1 MTNSSPR
8 LLIKNGTLIDGSGRN
23 PIANSLIVVE
33 GNRISH
39 VGHAGEAM
47 PPVSPDDRAIDATGK
62 FILPGLIDAHCH
74 ISLHQGAFPG
84 VKYTSSA
91 EFCTLWA
98 AHAIGRV
105 LRAGVT
111 SIAVPG
117 GKWFTDVTVR
127 EAVEGG
133 LLEGPRMVVAG
144 RALSNYGGIFDP
156 DPYPA
161 YEGTPSDAAGVLC
174 NTRDEFIRET
184 RKQCKRGVDL
194 IKIADSTWGDIQ
206 TVAEDEISAVVD
218 EANRHN
224 VKVTIHSRGSSS
236 TRAAAKAGV
245 DLIYHADLATEADL
259 DIIAKAGVPIAPV
272 LTSPWIEVEHGAAGR
287 GFGDRVRDRLRAQL
301 DTSFQMIRNA
311 RDRGIPVLSGSDT
324 GNASAFS
331 HGKWH
336 GKEAELFVKEVGMTS
351 TEAIVANTSANA
363 AMVNLAGEVGVIA
376 AGKLADIVL
385 WDHDPL
391 ADITVLQR
399 PAEIFLIIKDGRP
412 EGRRLPPAER
422 RAAPRPDVLGGLAWY
437 DDGEL
442 RLVRVALRA
451 RGATEHLR
459 PALLG
464 RD

>member
-8 LLIKNGTLIDGSGRN
+8 LLIKDGTLIDGSGRYPVRN
-23 PIANSLIVVE
+23 TLVVVE

-39 VGHAGEAM
+39 VGRGDGSLRAET
-47 PPVSPDDRAIDATGK
+47 PDDTVIDAAGK

-74 ISLHQGAFPG
+74 ISLHQGALPG
-84 VKYTSSA
+84 VRYTSSA

-98 AHAIGRV
+98 AHAISRV

-111 SIAVPG
+111 GIAVPG

-127 EAVEGG
+127 EAVEAG

-144 RALSNYGGIFDP
+144 RALGNYGGIFDP

-161 YEGTPSDAAGVLC
+161 YEGTPNDAAGVLC

-206 TVAEDEISAVVD
+206 TVADDEIAAVVD
-218 EANRHN
+218 EAHRHN
-224 VKVTIHSRGSSS
+224 VKVAIHSRGSTS

-245 DLIYHADLATEADL
+245 DLIYHGDWAGEADL
-259 DIIAKAGVPIAPV
+259 DLIAKAGIPIAPV
-272 LTSPWIEVEHGAAGR
+272 LTSPWIGVEHGAAGR
-287 GFGDRVRDRLRAQL
+287 GFGDRVRARLRVQL

-311 RDRGIPVLSGSDT
+311 RDRGIPILSGSDT

-336 GKEAELFVKEVGMTS
+336 GKEAELFVKEVGMTPMA
-351 TEAIVANTSANA
+351 AIVANTCANA
-363 AMVNLAGEVGVIA
+363 WLINLEGEVGVVA
-376 AGKLADIVL
+376 PGKLADIVI
-385 WDHDPL
+385 WNSDPL

-399 PAEIFLIIKDGRP
+399 PNEISLIIKDGQIIDRGSGGFRP
-412 EGRRLPPAER
+412 LSEEPPCAR
-422 RAAPRPDVLGGLAWY
+422 M
-437 DDGEL
+437 
-442 RLVRVALRA
+442 LVA
-451 RGATEHLR
+451 G
-459 PALLG
+459 
-464 RD
+464 

>member
-1 MTNSSPR
+1 MVKHAEIREPIRLSSSLRLKPESGVSLMTAELR
-8 LLIKNGTLIDGSGRN
+8 LLIENGALIDGSGAATVEN
-23 PIANSLIVVE
+23 ATIALE
-33 GNRISH
+33 GNRIAS
-39 VGHAGEAM
+39 VGS
-47 PPVSPDDRAIDATGK
+47 PVPARPGDTVIDAAGK
-62 FILPGLIDAHCH
+62 YILPGLIDAHCH
-74 ISLHQGAFPG
+74 LSLHQGALPG
-84 VKYTSSA
+84 VRYTSSA

-144 RALSNYGGIFDP
+144 RALSSYGGIFDP

-194 IKIADSTWGDIQ
+194 IKIADSTWGDVQ
-206 TVAEDEISAVVD
+206 TLADDEIAAVVAEAH
-218 EANRHN
+218 RHN
-224 VKVTIHSRGSSS
+224 VKVTIHSRGSTS

-245 DLIYHADLATEADL
+245 DLIYHGDWASEDDL
-259 DIIAKAGVPIAPV
+259 DIIAKAGMPIAPV
-272 LTSPWIEVEHGAAGR
+272 LTSPWIGVEHGAAGR

-301 DTSFQMIRNA
+301 DTSLQMIRNA
-311 RDRGIPVLSGSDT
+311 RDRSIPIMSGSDT

-336 GKEAELFVKEVGMTS
+336 GKEAELFVKEVGMTPM
-351 TEAIVANTSANA
+351 EAIVTNTSGNA

-376 AGKLADIVL
+376 PGKFADIVV
-385 WDHDPL
+385 WDNDPI

-399 PAEIFLIIKDGRP
+399 PSEISVVIKDGRIVDR
-412 EGRRLPPAER
+412 GGGGFRRFSEEPS
-422 RAAPRPDVLGGLAWY
+422 RAGVF
-437 DDGEL
+437 L
-442 RLVRVALRA
+442 R
-451 RGATEHLR
+451 
-459 PALLG
+459 
-464 RD
+464 

>member
-1 MTNSSPR
+1 MTNALPR
-8 LLIKNGTLIDGSGRN
+8 LLIKSGTLIDGSGQDSAPNRL
-23 PIANSLIVVE
+23 IAVE
-33 GNRISH
+33 GNRITH
-39 VGHAGEAM
+39 VGPADGLIRPE
-47 PPVSPDDRAIDATGK
+47 SPDDRVFDAAGR

-74 ISLHQGAFPG
+74 ISLHQGALPG
-84 VKYTSSA
+84 IKYATSA

-144 RALSNYGGIFDP
+144 RALSSYGGIFDP

-161 YEGTPSDAAGVLC
+161 YEGTPADTAGILC

-194 IKIADSTWGDIQ
+194 IKIADSTWGDVQ
-206 TVAEDEISAVVD
+206 TVADDEIAAVVD
-218 EANRHN
+218 EAHRHN
-224 VKVTIHSRGSSS
+224 VKVTIHSRGSTS

-259 DIIAKAGVPIAPV
+259 DVIAKAGMPIAPV
-272 LTSPWIEVEHGAAGR
+272 LTSPWIGVEDGAAAR
-287 GFGDRVRDRLRAQL
+287 GFGERVRDRLRVQL
-301 DTSFQMIRNA
+301 DTSFRMTRDA
-311 RDRGIPVLSGSDT
+311 RDRGIPILSGSDT

-336 GKEAELFVKEVGMTS
+336 GKEAELFVKAVGMTPM
-351 TEAIVANTSANA
+351 EAIVANTSGNA
-363 AMVNLAGEVGVIA
+363 ALLGLAGEVGVIA
-376 AGKLADIVL
+376 PGKLADIVI
-385 WDHDPL
+385 WDNNPV

-399 PAEIFLIIKDGRP
+399 PAEISLIIKDGRVVDR
-412 EGRRLPPAER
+412 EAVGFRRLDEEPP
-422 RAAPRPDVLGGLAWY
+422 
-437 DDGEL
+437 
-442 RLVRVALRA
+442 RA
-451 RGATEHLR
+451 RMLMSG
-459 PALLG
+459 
-464 RD
+464 

>member
-1 MTNSSPR
+1 MSIVPKR
-8 LLIKNGTLIDGSGRN
+8 LVIQNATLIDGSGRDPVKN
-23 PIANSLIVVE
+23 TLVVVE

-39 VGHAGEAM
+39 VGRGDGSMRPE
-47 PPVSPDDRAIDATGK
+47 SPDDTVIDAAGK

-74 ISLHQGAFPG
+74 ISLHQGALPG

-127 EAVEGG
+127 EAVDGG

-144 RALSNYGGIFDP
+144 RALGNYGGIFDP

-161 YEGTPSDAAGVLC
+161 YEGTPNDAAGVLC

-206 TVAEDEISAVVD
+206 TVADDEIAAVAD
-218 EANRHN
+218 EAHRHN
-224 VKVTIHSRGSSS
+224 VKVAIHSRGSTS

-245 DLIYHADLATEADL
+245 DLIYHGDWASEADL
-259 DIIAKAGVPIAPV
+259 DLIAKAGIPIAPV
-272 LTSPWIEVEHGAAGR
+272 LTSPWIGVEHGAARR
-287 GFGDRVRDRLRAQL
+287 GFADRVRDRLRAQL

-311 RDRGIPVLSGSDT
+311 RHRGIPILGGSDT

-336 GKEAELFVKEVGMTS
+336 GKEAELFVKEVGMTPM
-351 TEAIVANTSANA
+351 EAIVADTSANA
-363 AMVNLAGEVGVIA
+363 WLMNLEGEVGVIA
-376 AGKLADIVL
+376 PGKLADIVI
-385 WDHDPL
+385 WDSDPL

-399 PAEIFLIIKDGRP
+399 PREISLIIKDGQIVDR
-412 EGRRLPPAER
+412 GAGGFLPLSEEP
-422 RAAPRPDVLGGLAWY
+422 P
-437 DDGEL
+437 
-442 RLVRVALRA
+442 RA
-451 RGATEHLR
+451 RMFVAG
-459 PALLG
+459 
-464 RD
+464 